1 MMSGLRHL
9 AVCCS
14 AIAAGSAGARGY
26 APRLAIIGAT
36 IVDVAHQGQSNK
48 DVSNSIVLIGDG
60 RILAVGNRA
69 HVRIPRGVR
78 IVDAHGEFLIPGLI
92 DGYGAL
98 RNPRFSA
105 AYLYEGV
112 TTVVVPLAPANSA
125 IDGEATLVRYPSG
138 PSIVTIA
145 PISGYSQD
153 GDVPKTSPWT
163 DHRLWD
169 RRLSDAEL
177 KRLVALAANTGAR
190 VIAAE
195 QDVWPDQLA
204 TIVAQAHR
212 RGMAVVAQPAFT
224 TYPQAIRIGVDAF
237 TRNDHY
243 SLAVTPP
250 ALFAGYAEDPRGTG
264 ARPAVRAVCHSED
277 LQDGIAAFGGQLA
290 RSKVALM
297 PILSMEAT
305 ADDVGGPNPWTLRSA
320 AFVTPAD
327 LDDPVDPATGARP
340 YLEHQPDARDRI
352 RACARSKQAIDR
364 GLHAAGA
371 TYLAGTATPS
381 FGVIPG
387 GGLHGELGLL
397 HAIGLTPR
405 EALAAATANIAS
417 SFRLTDRGE
426 IAPGRRADLVLLG
439 ADPRADVAAVDAI
452 VSVILGGRVID
463 RAGLLSASRA
473 QLAAKKERS

>member
-1 MMSGLRHL
+1 MMFDLRRLLFCCGAIMAASADAHL
-9 AVCCS
+9 QE
-14 AIAAGSAGARGY
+14 
-26 APRLAIIGAT
+26 PRLAIVGAT
-36 IVDVAHQGQSNK
+36 LIDVSHQGHSNN
-48 DVSNSIVLIGDG
+48 DIADSIVLIDRG
-60 RILAVGNRA
+60 RIIAAGDHA
-69 HVRIPRGVR
+69 HVRVPRGAR
-78 IVDAHGEFLIPGLI
+78 IVDARGEFIVPGLI

-98 RNPRFSA
+98 RNPRFAA

-112 TTVVVPLAPANSA
+112 TTVVVPLAPADAA
-125 IDGEATLVRYPSG
+125 IDGESVLVRDASG
-138 PSIVTIA
+138 PSVVTIA
-145 PISGYSQD
+145 PISGYSQN

-163 DHRLWD
+163 DHRARD
-169 RRLSDAEL
+169 KRLS
-177 KRLVALAANTGAR
+177 RLALIRAVARAAGSGAR
-190 VIAAE
+190 IIAAE

-212 RGMAVVAQPAFT
+212 RGMSVVAQPAFT

-243 SLAVTPP
+243 SLAVAPP

-264 ARPAVRAVCHSED
+264 ARPAVRAICHSED

-290 RSKVALM
+290 NSKAALM

-305 ADDVGGPNPWTLRSA
+305 ADDVGGPNPWTLRAA

-371 TYLAGTATPS
+371 IYLAGTATPS

-387 GGLHGELGLL
+387 GGLHGEIGLL

-405 EALAAATANIAS
+405 EALAAATGNIAS
-417 SFRLTDRGE
+417 SFRLTDRGQ
-426 IAPGRRADLVLLG
+426 IATGRRADLVLLG
-439 ADPRADVAAVDAI
+439 ADPRVDVAAVDAI
-452 VSVILGGRVID
+452 VSVVLGGRLID
-463 RAGLLSASRA
+463 RAGLLSAAKA
-473 QLAAKKERS
+473 QLAAEKGRY